1 MNNNNLDSHA
11 IFDKLYNSIS
21 NNKSN
26 KNQKSTN
33 QKKQNHEISF
43 LDNHSGLDHEYNTNN
58 EYNNSENKK
67 RFNDINID
75 IPNQNKI
82 PPFSL
87 NKPFNIC
94 IFTIINE
101 KTYPF
106 LLYLLYN
113 YEKELQFIHNLTQ
126 NTSCKSNK
134 NLLKDIIKNMNQIFT
149 SGQLEYKGYCQTI
162 DNNTIILKY
171 IVEDPHKRISLVTNK
186 KEYIW
191 ASPSEIINSKKVF
204 NHNINRKTIRFFI
217 DNNKMLF
224 LTTNI
229 GNIFEIPTITYYIR
243 SKYHDNEFVDIT
255 RSNNNIIIGNCYYF
269 MQENTINKDC
279 ENNNNIVRVALFLP
293 NLSLLLD
300 ESIPCSSYLY
310 QDRYAKYF
318 AIKKYDHQLLL

>member
-1 MNNNNLDSHA
+1 MNNINLDSHA
-11 IFDKLYNSIS
+11 IFDKLYDSIS
-21 NNKSN
+21 NTKSN
-26 KNQKSTN
+26 KKQKSSD
-33 QKKQNHEISF
+33 KYKQTHEISF
-43 LDNHSGLDHEYNTNN
+43 LDDEYNTNN
-58 EYNNSENKK
+58 EYNISENKNKK

-113 YEKELQFIHNLTQ
+113 YENELQLIHNLNQ

-269 MQENTINKDC
+269 MQENTINENC
-279 ENNNNIVRVALFLP
+279 EKKEIVRVALFLP
-293 NLSLLLD
+293 KLSLLLD
-300 ESIPCSSYLY
+300 ETISCTSYLY
-310 QDRYAKYF
+310 QDREAKYF
-318 AIKKYDHQLLL
+318 AVKKYDHQLLL

>member
-1 MNNNNLDSHA
+1 MNNNNNNNNLDSHA
-11 IFDKLYNSIS
+11 IFDKLYDSIS
-21 NNKSN
+21 NTKSN
-26 KNQKSTN
+26 KKQKSSN
-33 QKKQNHEISF
+33 QNKQNHEISF
-43 LDNHSGLDHEYNTNN
+43 LDDEYNTNN
-58 EYNNSENKK
+58 EYNNTENKNKK

-94 IFTIINE
+94 IFTIINK

-113 YEKELQFIHNLTQ
+113 YENELQLIHNLNQ

-134 NLLKDIIKNMNQIFT
+134 NLLNDIIKNINQIFN
-149 SGQLEYKGYCQTI
+149 SGQIEYRGYCQTNE
-162 DNNTIILKY
+162 NNTLILKY
-171 IVEDPHKRISLVTNK
+171 IVEDHHKRISLVTNK

-204 NHNINRKTIRFFI
+204 NNIINHKTIRFFI

-229 GNIFEIPTITYYIR
+229 GNVFETPTITYYIT
-243 SKYHDNEFVDIT
+243 SKHHDNEFVDIT
-255 RSNNNIIIGNCYYF
+255 RINHNIIIGNCYYF

-279 ENNNNIVRVALFLP
+279 ENNHIVRVALFLP
-293 NLSLLLD
+293 KLSLLLD
-300 ESIPCSSYLY
+300 ETIPCSSYLY
-310 QDRYAKYF
+310 QDKYTKYF
-318 AIKKYDHQLLL
+318 VVKKYDHQLLL

>member
-11 IFDKLYNSIS
+11 IFDKLYDSIS
-21 NNKSN
+21 NTKSN
-26 KNQKSTN
+26 KKQKSSN
-33 QKKQNHEISF
+33 QNKQNHEISF
-43 LDNHSGLDHEYNTNN
+43 LDDKHSGLDNEYNTKN
-58 EYNNSENKK
+58 EYNILENEK

-113 YEKELQFIHNLTQ
+113 YENELQLIHNLNQ

-134 NLLKDIIKNMNQIFT
+134 NLLNNIIKNINQIFN

-162 DNNTIILKY
+162 DNNNTIILKY

-204 NHNINRKTIRFFI
+204 NHNINRKTIR
-217 DNNKMLF
+217 
-224 LTTNI
+224 TNCAHTPI
-229 GNIFEIPTITYYIR
+229 WSCG
-243 SKYHDNEFVDIT
+243 NEFYC
-255 RSNNNIIIGNCYYF
+255 RSICC
-269 MQENTINKDC
+269 C
-279 ENNNNIVRVALFLP
+279 E
-293 NLSLLLD
+293 
-300 ESIPCSSYLY
+300 
-310 QDRYAKYF
+310 
-318 AIKKYDHQLLL
+318 